1 MNHLFERDFTDDILK
16 EICGKFGLPP
26 ENASLIKEDSNL
38 IYDCGES
45 ILRISHSAIR
55 GREVILT
62 ELEWMQY
69 LLSKE
74 VSVVGIIPSQGGHLL
89 ESVEGASCYFT
100 AVLFVKV
107 IGSKISKPT
116 WKEPLFIELGCLAG
130 RIHRVSKHY
139 PREKRQKFQ
148 HWDEL
153 IEFGYFSFLPEDDR
167 EFKQL
172 YQRLVAEFNGYPR
185 SEENYGLIHN
195 DIHYGNYLLTGA
207 GNKVVLFDFEVAC
220 RSWYMYEIST
230 VLYYASQVK
239 GQRNNPDF
247 EQLFLASFSEG
258 YRRERS
264 LGPIDFEVILK
275 FMLYRD
281 LFLIGYVNSIWR
293 QGVMTEPRLNLIDSM
308 EASVA
313 VRRQRLGW

>member
-1 MNHLFERDFTDDILK
+1 MNHLFERDFTDDILL
-16 EICGKFGLPP
+16 EICSRYGLLS

-38 IYDCGES
+38 IYDCGDS

-55 GREVILT
+55 GREVILK

-100 AVLFVKV
+100 AVLFVK
-107 IGSKISKPT
+107 
-116 WKEPLFIELGCLAG
+116 
-130 RIHRVSKHY
+130 
-139 PREKRQKFQ
+139 
-148 HWDEL
+148 
-153 IEFGYFSFLPEDDR
+153 
-167 EFKQL
+167 
-172 YQRLVAEFNGYPR
+172 
-185 SEENYGLIHN
+185 
-195 DIHYGNYLLTGA
+195 
-207 GNKVVLFDFEVAC
+207 
-220 RSWYMYEIST
+220 
-230 VLYYASQVK
+230 
-239 GQRNNPDF
+239 
-247 EQLFLASFSEG
+247 
-258 YRRERS
+258 
-264 LGPIDFEVILK
+264 
-275 FMLYRD
+275 RD